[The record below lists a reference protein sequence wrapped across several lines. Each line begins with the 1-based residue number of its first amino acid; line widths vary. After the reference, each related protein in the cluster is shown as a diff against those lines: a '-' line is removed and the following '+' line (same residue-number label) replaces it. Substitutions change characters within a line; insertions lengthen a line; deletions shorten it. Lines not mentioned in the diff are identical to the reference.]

1 MLVSGFFNASVAS
14 PGKPTAPN
22 WLRRKDGDTR
32 VVADRVTDTPGELLG
47 CRELGL
53 GAALPPIAS

>member
-1 MLVSGFFNASVAS
+1 MPVGSFFDASVAS

-22 WLRRKDGDTR
+22 WLRREDGDTR
-32 VVADRVTDTPGELLG
+32 VVADRVTDTPELLA